1 MDKNTVIG
9 LLLIFA
15 LFLGFSFYQTS
26 QVKKRQAAQEAQ
38 IAEEMEKGAE
48 ETANMLSLDNQT
60 DTTTTATEAQAA
72 PKLTPAQRF
81 SNAQVGDDNDYV
93 VETAKAYYSFSKKG
107 GYLKQIEL
115 KDVYRYTP
123 KDSAKQPLIIYD
135 GGSNDMSIKLMLR
148 DQTEISTN
156 ECCFVAN
163 VDDKLVVDEKH
174 NQLSLRLYP
183 NAPSDSSQCQVLNQ
197 KAYIEYLYTFSNDD
211 YKFDYEVNFV
221 NMEPYLYPNRHS
233 FTIQWKAQPKCV
245 EKNYDY
251 EKNIT
256 SIYYMDNSDEVD
268 NLDERKPDHKDFTS
282 PLKWVSFK
290 QQFFTTC
297 LVTTDKPFTSGSVTV
312 KVPEKGE
319 NSILKDLDADLDFEV
334 ADLNDGHFGMY
345 MFVGPN
351 QYRLLKGYGEKLE
364 RQVPLGWGFFL
375 LQWINRFLIIPVF
388 NWLEAYGLSY
398 GLIILILTI
407 FIKIVVLPVSYKM
420 YMSSAKMRALKPEI
434 EALNAKYP
442 KEEDMMK
449 KQQATMSLYRSA
461 GVKPAGGCVPMLLQ
475 MPILIAM
482 YRFFPSAYELRQ
494 QPFLWAEDLSTY
506 DSIWNFGHHIPLFG
520 DHLSLFTL
528 LMTAATVVYTWL
540 NQKLMAPTQ
549 GNKDQQRMMNI
560 MMYMMPIMFLFMFNN
575 FASGLTYYYLL
586 FNLVTFLQMFI
597 FRIAINDDKLRV
609 ALQENMKKPHKKSRW
624 EMKMEQLQKQQQ
636 QMLKQQQQ
644 QQQQQ
649 KVKPQQQ
656 SQKRK

>member
-1 MDKNTVIG
+1 MDKNTVVG

-38 IAEEMEKGAE
+38 IAEEMEKEAE
-48 ETANMLSLDNQT
+48 ETANTLSLDAQS
-60 DTTTTATEAQAA
+60 DTTQTAQTPAVAN
-72 PKLTPAQRF
+72 LTPAQKF
-81 SNAQVGDDNDYV
+81 SNAQVDDDGDYV
-93 VETAKAYYSFSKKG
+93 VETNKAYYHFSKKG
-107 GYLKQIEL
+107 GYLKQIEM
-115 KDVYRYTP
+115 KDIYRYTP
-123 KDSAKQPLIIYD
+123 KGAEKEPLVIYE
-135 GGSNDMSIKLMLR
+135 GGSNQMAVKLMLR
-148 DQTEISTN
+148 DQTEISTAD
-156 ECCFVAN
+156 CYFVAN
-163 VDDKLVVDEKH
+163 VDELVVDEKH
-174 NQLSLRLYP
+174 NKLSLRIYP
-183 NAPSDSSQCQVLNQ
+183 NASADSNQCQVLDE
-197 KAYIEYLYTFSNDD
+197 KSYIEYLYTFTPDD
-211 YKFDYEVNFV
+211 YHFDFEINMV
-221 NMEPYLYPNRHS
+221 NMEKYLYPNRRS
-233 FTIQWKAQPKCV
+233 FTLQWDAQPKCV

-256 SIYYMDNSDEVD
+256 SIYYMDNGDEVG
-268 NLDERKPDHKDFTS
+268 NLDERKPDQRDFTS
-282 PLKWVSFK
+282 PLKWVAFK

-297 LVTTDKPFTSGSVTV
+297 LVTKDKSFTSGSLSVQV
-312 KVPEKGE
+312 PDKSESKV
-319 NSILKDLDADLDFEV
+319 LKNCSADLDFEMS
-334 ADLNDGHFGMY
+334 DLNKSHFNMY

-351 QYRLLKGYGEKLE
+351 QYRLLKGYDQKLE

-375 LQWINRFLIIPVF
+375 LHWINRFVIIPVF

-407 FIKIVVLPVSYKM
+407 FIKIVVLPVSYKT

-434 EALNAKYP
+434 EAINEKYP

-461 GVKPAGGCVPMLLQ
+461 GVKPAGGCLPMLLQ

-494 QPFLWAEDLSTY
+494 QSFLWAEDLSTY
-506 DSIWNFGHHIPLFG
+506 DSIWDFSHPIPLYG
-520 DHLSLFTL
+520 DHVSLFTI
-528 LMTAATVVYTWL
+528 LMTIATIVYTWL

-575 FASGLTYYYLL
+575 FSSALTYYYLL
-586 FNLVTFLQMFI
+586 FNLLTFLQMFI
-597 FRIAINDDKLRV
+597 FRKAIDEDKLR
-609 ALQENMKKPHKKSRW
+609 ATLQENMKKPVKKSKWQIKR
-624 EMKMEQLQKQQQ
+624 EELQKQQA

-644 QQQQQ
+644 A
-649 KVKPQQQ
+649 
-656 SQKRK
+656 QKRK

>member
-15 LFLGFSFYQTS
+15 LFLGFSFYQTN
-26 QVKKRQAAQEAQ
+26 QVKKQRAAQEAQ
-38 IAEEMEKGAE
+38 MLEEMEKEAAE
-48 ETANMLSLDNQT
+48 SAQTLSLDAQSDTAQT
-60 DTTTTATEAQAA
+60 ASTPVNTT
-72 PKLTPAQRF
+72 LTPAQRF
-81 SNAQVGDDNDYV
+81 SNAQVDEQGDYT
-93 VETAKAYYSFSKKG
+93 VETAKAYYRFSKKG
-107 GYLKQIEL
+107 GYLKEIQL

-123 KDSAKQPLIIYD
+123 KNAEKEPLVIYE
-135 GGSNDMSIKLMLR
+135 GGSNSMAMKLMLR
-148 DQTEISTN
+148 DQTEISTAD
-156 ECCFVAN
+156 CYFVAN
-163 VDDKLVVDEKH
+163 ADELVVDEKH
-174 NQLSLRLYP
+174 NKLSLRIYP
-183 NAPSDSSQCQVLNQ
+183 NAGTDSAQCQVLDQ
-197 KAYIEYLYTFSNDD
+197 KSYIEYLYTFSNDD
-211 YKFDYEVNFV
+211 YKFDYQINIV
-221 NMEPYLYPNRHS
+221 NMEPYLYPNRRS
-233 FTIQWKAQPKCV
+233 FTLQWDAQPKCV

-268 NLDERKPDHKDFTS
+268 NLDERKPDKKDFTS

-297 LVTTDKPFTSGSVTV
+297 LVTKDKPFTSGTLEVQV
-312 KVPEKGE
+312 PDKQVDKV
-319 NSILKDLDADLDFEV
+319 LKDCSADLDFEV
-334 ADLNDGHFGMY
+334 SDLNKGHFDMY

-351 QYRLLKGYGEKLE
+351 QYRLLKEYDQKLE

-375 LQWINRFLIIPVF
+375 LHWVNRFIIIPVF

-407 FIKIVVLPVSYKM
+407 FIKIVVLPVSYKT

-434 EALNAKYP
+434 EALNEKYP

-461 GVKPAGGCVPMLLQ
+461 GVKPAGGCLPMLLQ

-506 DSIWNFGHHIPLFG
+506 DSIWDFGHTIPLYG
-520 DHLSLFTL
+520 DHMSLFTI
-528 LMTAATVVYTWL
+528 LMTIATIVYTWL
-540 NQKLMAPTQ
+540 NNKLMAPTQ

-575 FASGLTYYYLL
+575 FASALTYYYLL
-586 FNLVTFLQMFI
+586 FNLLTFLQMWI
-597 FRIAINDDKLRV
+597 FRMAIDENKLR
-609 ALQENMKKPHKKSRW
+609 AQMQENMKKPVKKSKW
-624 EMKMEQLQKQQQ
+624 QLKMEELQKQQQ

-644 QQQQQ
+644 QQ
-649 KVKPQQQ
+649 KVKQPKQLE
-656 SQKRK
+656 KRK

>member
-15 LFLGFSFYQTS
+15 LFLGFSFYQTN
-26 QVKKRQAAQEAQ
+26 QVKKQRAAQEAQ
-38 IAEEMEKGAE
+38 MEEELQKEAEEAAK
-48 ETANMLSLDNQT
+48 TLSLDNQT
-60 DTTTTATEAQAA
+60 DTLTDSTTPAVTS
-72 PKLTPAQRF
+72 LTPAQRF
-81 SNAQVGDDNDYV
+81 SNAQVDENGDYT
-93 VETAKAYYSFSKKG
+93 VETAKAYYLFSKKG
-107 GYLKQIEL
+107 GYLKQIQL

-123 KDSAKQPLIIYD
+123 KDAEKQPLIIYD
-135 GGSNDMSIKLMLR
+135 GGSNCMAMKLMLR
-148 DQTEISTN
+148 DQSEISTAD
-156 ECCFVAN
+156 CYFVAD
-163 VDDKLVVDEKH
+163 VDELVVDAQH
-174 NQLSLRLYP
+174 NKLSLRLYP
-183 NAPSDSSQCQVLNQ
+183 NTKSDSAQCQVLDQ
-197 KAYIEYLYTFSNDD
+197 KSYIEYLYTFSNDD
-211 YKFDYEVNFV
+211 YKFDYEINVV
-221 NMEPYLYPNRHS
+221 NMEPYLYPNRRN
-233 FTIQWKAQPKCV
+233 FTILWNAKPKNV

-268 NLDERKPDHKDFTS
+268 NLDERKPDKKEFTS

-290 QQFFTTC
+290 QPFFTTC
-297 LVTTDKPFTSGSVTV
+297 LVTKDKPFTSGTLEV
-312 KVPEKGE
+312 KVPEKSE
-319 NSILKDLDADLDFEV
+319 KVVLKDCSAELDFEL
-334 ADLNDGHFGMY
+334 ADLNKGHFDMY

-351 QYRLLKGYGEKLE
+351 QYRLLKEYDTKLE

-375 LQWINRFLIIPVF
+375 LHWINRFIIIPVF

-407 FIKIVVLPVSYKM
+407 FIKIIVLPVSYKT

-434 EALNAKYP
+434 EAINEKYP
-442 KEEDMMK
+442 KDEDMMK

-461 GVKPAGGCVPMLLQ
+461 GVKPAGGYLPMLLQ

-506 DSIWNFGHHIPLFG
+506 DSIWDFGHNVPLLG
-520 DHLSLFTL
+520 DHLSLFTI
-528 LMTAATVVYTWL
+528 LMTIATVVYTWL

-575 FASGLTYYYLL
+575 FASALTYYYLL
-586 FNLVTFLQMFI
+586 FNLLTFLQMWI
-597 FRIAINDDKLRV
+597 FRMAIDEDKLR
-609 ALQENMKKPHKKSRW
+609 AEMQENMKKPVKKSKW
-624 EMKMEQLQKQQQ
+624 QLKMEELQKQQQ
-636 QMLKQQQQ
+636 QMLKQQQ
-644 QQQQQ
+644 
-649 KVKPQQQ
+649 

>member
-15 LFLGFSFYQTS
+15 LFLGFSFYQTN
-26 QVKKRQAAQEAQ
+26 QVKKQRAAQEAQ
-38 IAEEMEKGAE
+38 MLEEMEKEAAE
-48 ETANMLSLDNQT
+48 SAQTLSLDAQSDTAQT
-60 DTTTTATEAQAA
+60 VSTPANTT
-72 PKLTPAQRF
+72 LTPAQRF
-81 SNAQVGDDNDYV
+81 SNAQVDDQGDYT
-93 VETAKAYYSFSKKG
+93 VETAKAYYRFSKKG
-107 GYLKQIEL
+107 GYLKEIQL

-123 KDSAKQPLIIYD
+123 KNAEKEPLVIYE
-135 GGSNDMSIKLMLR
+135 GGSNSMAMKLMLR
-148 DQTEISTN
+148 DQTEISTAD
-156 ECCFVAN
+156 CYFVAN
-163 VDDKLVVDEKH
+163 ADELVVDEKH
-174 NQLSLRLYP
+174 NKLSLRIYP
-183 NAPSDSSQCQVLNQ
+183 NAGTDSAQCQVLDQ
-197 KAYIEYLYTFSNDD
+197 KSYIEYLYTFSNDD
-211 YKFDYEVNFV
+211 YKFDYQINIV
-221 NMEPYLYPNRHS
+221 NMEPYLYPNRRS
-233 FTIQWKAQPKCV
+233 FTLQWDAQPKCV

-268 NLDERKPDHKDFTS
+268 NLDERKPDKKDFTS

-297 LVTTDKPFTSGSVTV
+297 LVTKDKPFTSGTLEVQV
-312 KVPEKGE
+312 PDKQVDKV
-319 NSILKDLDADLDFEV
+319 LKDCSADLDFEV
-334 ADLNDGHFGMY
+334 SDLNKGHFDMY

-351 QYRLLKGYGEKLE
+351 QYRLLKEYDQKLE

-375 LQWINRFLIIPVF
+375 LHWVNRFIIIPVF

-407 FIKIVVLPVSYKM
+407 FIKIVVLPVSYKT

-434 EALNAKYP
+434 EALNEKYP

-461 GVKPAGGCVPMLLQ
+461 GVKPAGGCLPMLLQ

-506 DSIWNFGHHIPLFG
+506 DSIWDFGHTIPLYG
-520 DHLSLFTL
+520 DHMSLFTI
-528 LMTAATVVYTWL
+528 LMTIATIVYTWL
-540 NQKLMAPTQ
+540 NNKLMAPTQ

-575 FASGLTYYYLL
+575 FASALTYYYLL
-586 FNLVTFLQMFI
+586 FNLLTFLQMWI
-597 FRIAINDDKLRV
+597 FRMAIDEDKLR
-609 ALQENMKKPHKKSRW
+609 AQMQENMKKPVKKSKW
-624 EMKMEQLQKQQQ
+624 QLKMEELQKQQA
-636 QMLKQQQQ
+636 QMMKQQQQ
-644 QQQQQ
+644 A
-649 KVKPQQQ
+649 
-656 SQKRK
+656 QKRK

>member
-15 LFLGFSFYQTS
+15 LFLGFSFYQTN
-26 QVKKRQAAQEAQ
+26 QVKKQRAAQEAQ
-38 IAEEMEKGAE
+38 MEEELQKEAEEAAK
-48 ETANMLSLDNQT
+48 TLSLDNQT
-60 DTTTTATEAQAA
+60 DTLTDSTTPAVTS
-72 PKLTPAQRF
+72 LTPAQRF
-81 SNAQVGDDNDYV
+81 SNAQVDENGDYT
-93 VETAKAYYSFSKKG
+93 VETAKAYYLFSKKG
-107 GYLKQIEL
+107 GYLKQIQL

-123 KDSAKQPLIIYD
+123 KDAEKQPLIIYD
-135 GGSNDMSIKLMLR
+135 GGSNCMAMKLMLR
-148 DQTEISTN
+148 DQSEISTAD
-156 ECCFVAN
+156 CYFVAD
-163 VDDKLVVDEKH
+163 VDELVVDAQH
-174 NQLSLRLYP
+174 NKLSIRLYP
-183 NAPSDSSQCQVLNQ
+183 NTKSDSAQCQVLDQ
-197 KAYIEYLYTFSNDD
+197 KSYIEYLYTFSNDD
-211 YKFDYEVNFV
+211 YKFDYEINVV
-221 NMEPYLYPNRHS
+221 NMEPYLYPNRRN
-233 FTIQWKAQPKCV
+233 FTILWNAKPKNV

-268 NLDERKPDHKDFTS
+268 NLDERKPDKKEFTS

-297 LVTTDKPFTSGSVTV
+297 LVTKDKPFTSGTLEV
-312 KVPEKGE
+312 KVPEKSE
-319 NSILKDLDADLDFEV
+319 KVVLKDCSAELDFEL
-334 ADLNDGHFGMY
+334 ADLNKGHFDMY

-351 QYRLLKGYGEKLE
+351 QYRLLKEYDTKLE

-375 LQWINRFLIIPVF
+375 LHWINRFIIIPVF

-407 FIKIVVLPVSYKM
+407 FIKIIVLPVSYKT

-434 EALNAKYP
+434 EAINEKYP
-442 KEEDMMK
+442 KDEDMMK
-449 KQQATMSLYRSA
+449 KQQATMSLYRGA
-461 GVKPAGGCVPMLLQ
+461 GVKPAGGCLPMLLQ

-506 DSIWNFGHHIPLFG
+506 DSIWDFGHNVPLLG
-520 DHLSLFTL
+520 DHLSLFTI
-528 LMTAATVVYTWL
+528 LMTIATVVYTWL

-575 FASGLTYYYLL
+575 FASALTYYYLL
-586 FNLVTFLQMFI
+586 FNLLTFLQMWI
-597 FRIAINDDKLRV
+597 FRMAIDEDKLR
-609 ALQENMKKPHKKSRW
+609 AEMQENMKKPVKKSKW
-624 EMKMEQLQKQQQ
+624 QLKMEELQKQQQ
-636 QMLKQQQQ
+636 QMLKQQQ
-644 QQQQQ
+644 
-649 KVKPQQQ
+649 

>member
-15 LFLGFSFYQTS
+15 LFLGFSFYQTN
-26 QVKKRQAAQEAQ
+26 QVKKQRAAQEAQ
-38 IAEEMEKGAE
+38 MEEELQKEAEEAAK
-48 ETANMLSLDNQT
+48 TLSLDNQT
-60 DTTTTATEAQAA
+60 DTLTDSTTPAVTS
-72 PKLTPAQRF
+72 LTPAQRF
-81 SNAQVGDDNDYV
+81 SNAQVDENGDYT
-93 VETAKAYYSFSKKG
+93 VETAKAYYLFSKKG
-107 GYLKQIEL
+107 GYLKQIQL

-123 KDSAKQPLIIYD
+123 KDAEKQPLIIYD
-135 GGSNDMSIKLMLR
+135 GGSNCMAMKLMLR
-148 DQTEISTN
+148 DQSEISTAD
-156 ECCFVAN
+156 CYFVAD
-163 VDDKLVVDEKH
+163 VDELVVDAQH
-174 NQLSLRLYP
+174 NKLSLRLYP
-183 NAPSDSSQCQVLNQ
+183 NTKSDSAQCQVLD
-197 KAYIEYLYTFSNDD
+197 KKSYIEYLYTFSNDD
-211 YKFDYEVNFV
+211 YKFDYEINVV
-221 NMEPYLYPNRHS
+221 NMEPYLYPNRRN
-233 FTIQWKAQPKCV
+233 FTILWNAKPKNV

-268 NLDERKPDHKDFTS
+268 NLDERKPDKKEFTS

-297 LVTTDKPFTSGSVTV
+297 LVTKDKPFTSGTLEV
-312 KVPEKGE
+312 KVPEKSE
-319 NSILKDLDADLDFEV
+319 KVVLKDCSAELDFEL
-334 ADLNDGHFGMY
+334 ADLNKGHFDMY

-351 QYRLLKGYGEKLE
+351 QYRLLKEYDTKLE

-375 LQWINRFLIIPVF
+375 LHWINRFIIIPVF

-407 FIKIVVLPVSYKM
+407 FIKIIVLPVSYKT

-434 EALNAKYP
+434 EAINEKYP
-442 KEEDMMK
+442 KDEDMMK

-461 GVKPAGGCVPMLLQ
+461 GVKPAGGCLPMLLQ

-506 DSIWNFGHHIPLFG
+506 DSIWDFGRNVPLLG
-520 DHLSLFTL
+520 DHLSLFTI
-528 LMTAATVVYTWL
+528 LMTIATVVYTWL

-575 FASGLTYYYLL
+575 FASALTYYYLL
-586 FNLVTFLQMFI
+586 FNLLTFLQMWI
-597 FRIAINDDKLRV
+597 FRMAIDEDKLR
-609 ALQENMKKPHKKSRW
+609 AEMQENMKKPVKKSKW
-624 EMKMEQLQKQQQ
+624 QLKMEELQKQQQ
-636 QMLKQQQQ
+636 QMLKQQQ
-644 QQQQQ
+644 
-649 KVKPQQQ
+649 

>member
-15 LFLGFSFYQTS
+15 LFLGFSFYQTN
-26 QVKKRQAAQEAQ
+26 QVKKQRAAQEAQ
-38 IAEEMEKGAE
+38 MEEELQKEAEEAAK
-48 ETANMLSLDNQT
+48 TLSLDNQT
-60 DTTTTATEAQAA
+60 DTLTDSTTPAATS
-72 PKLTPAQRF
+72 LSPAQRF
-81 SNAQVGDDNDYV
+81 SNAQVDENGDYT
-93 VETAKAYYSFSKKG
+93 VETAKAYYLFSKKG
-107 GYLKQIEL
+107 GYLKQIQL

-123 KDSAKQPLIIYD
+123 KDAEKQPLIIYD
-135 GGSNDMSIKLMLR
+135 GGSNSMAMKLMLR
-148 DQTEISTN
+148 DQSEISTAD
-156 ECCFVAN
+156 CYFVAN
-163 VDDKLVVDEKH
+163 ADELVVDAQH
-174 NQLSLRLYP
+174 NKLSLRLYP
-183 NAPSDSSQCQVLNQ
+183 NAKSDSTKCQVLDQ
-197 KAYIEYLYTFSNDD
+197 KSYIEYLYTFSNDD
-211 YKFDYEVNFV
+211 YKFDYEINVV
-221 NMEPYLYPNRHS
+221 NMEPYLYPNRRN
-233 FTIQWKAQPKCV
+233 FTILWNAKPKNV

-268 NLDERKPDHKDFTS
+268 NLDERKPDKKEFTS

-297 LVTTDKPFTSGSVTV
+297 LVTKDKPFTSGTLEV
-312 KVPEKGE
+312 KVPEKSE
-319 NSILKDLDADLDFEV
+319 KVVLKDCSAELDFEL
-334 ADLNDGHFGMY
+334 ADLNKGHFDMY

-351 QYRLLKGYGEKLE
+351 QYRLLKEYDTKLE

-375 LQWINRFLIIPVF
+375 LHWINRFIIIPVF

-407 FIKIVVLPVSYKM
+407 FIKIIVLPVSYKT

-434 EALNAKYP
+434 EAINEKYP
-442 KEEDMMK
+442 KDEDMMK

-461 GVKPAGGCVPMLLQ
+461 GVKPAGGCLPMLLQ

-506 DSIWNFGHHIPLFG
+506 DSIWDFGHNVPLLG
-520 DHLSLFTL
+520 DHLSLFTI
-528 LMTAATVVYTWL
+528 LMTIATVVYTWL

-575 FASGLTYYYLL
+575 FASALTYYYLL
-586 FNLVTFLQMFI
+586 FNILTFLQMWI
-597 FRIAINDDKLRV
+597 FRVAIDEDKLR
-609 ALQENMKKPHKKSRW
+609 AEMQENMKKPVKKSKW
-624 EMKMEQLQKQQQ
+624 QLKMEELQKQQQ
-636 QMLKQQQQ
+636 QMLKQQQ
-644 QQQQQ
+644 
-649 KVKPQQQ
+649 

>member
-26 QVKKRQAAQEAQ
+26 QVKKQRAAQEAQ
-38 IAEEMEKGAE
+38 MAEEMEKEAE
-48 ETANMLSLDNQT
+48 ETAKTLSLENVT
-60 DTTTTATEAQAA
+60 DTTGASAA
-72 PKLTPAQRF
+72 PALAKLTPAQRF
-81 SNAQVGDDNDYV
+81 SNAQVGEDGDYV
-93 VETAKAYYSFSKKG
+93 VETAKAYYRFGKKG
-107 GYLKQIEL
+107 GALKQIEL

-123 KDSAKQPLIIYD
+123 KGAEKQPLVIYD
-135 GGSNDMSIKLMLR
+135 GGSNNMALKLMLR
-148 DQTEISTN
+148 DQTEISTD
-156 ECCFVAN
+156 ECYFVAN
-163 VDDKLVVDEKH
+163 TDELVVDDQH
-174 NQLSLRLYP
+174 NKLSLRLYP
-183 NAPSDSSQCQVLNQ
+183 NANPDSAQCQVLDQ
-197 KAYIEYLYTFSNDD
+197 SAYIEYLYTFDNND
-211 YKFDYEVNFV
+211 YRFDYTVNFV
-221 NMEPYLYPNRHS
+221 NMEPYLYPNRRT
-233 FTIQWKAQPKCV
+233 FTLEWVAQPKCV
-245 EKNYDY
+245 EKNYEY

-256 SIYYMDNSDEVD
+256 SIYYMDNGDEVA
-268 NLDERKPDHKDFTS
+268 NLVERKPDKKDFTS

-297 LVTTDKPFTSGSVTV
+297 LVTKDKPFASGTLSVQV
-312 KVPEKGE
+312 PDKPADKV
-319 NSILKDLDADLDFEV
+319 LKDCEASLDIEI
-334 ADLNDGHFGMY
+334 ADLNKGHFDMY
-345 MFVGPN
+345 MFAGPN
-351 QYRLLKGYGEKLE
+351 QYRLLKEYDVKLE

-375 LQWINRFLIIPVF
+375 LHWVNRFIIIPIF

-407 FIKIVVLPVSYKM
+407 FIKIVVLPVSYKT
-420 YMSSAKMRALKPEI
+420 YMSSAKMRVLKPEI
-434 EALNAKYP
+434 EAINAKYP
-442 KEEDMMK
+442 KDEDMMK

-494 QPFLWAEDLSTY
+494 KSFLWAEDLSTY
-506 DSIWNFGHHIPLFG
+506 DSIWDFGRNIPLYG
-520 DHLSLFTL
+520 DHVSLFTI
-528 LMTAATVVYTWL
+528 LMTIATLVYTWL

-586 FNLVTFLQMFI
+586 FNLATFLQMFI
-597 FRIAINDDKLRV
+597 FRMAVNEDKLR
-609 ALQENMKKPHKKSRW
+609 AKMQENMKKPVKKSRW
-624 EMKMEQLQKQQQ
+624 EQKMEELQKQQA

-644 QQQQQ
+644 A
-649 KVKPQQQ
+649 
-656 SQKRK
+656 QKRK

>member
-9 LLLIFA
+9 LLLIFL
-15 LFLGFSFYQTS
+15 LFLGFSFYQTN
-26 QVKKRQAAQEAQ
+26 QVKKQRAAQEAQ
-38 IAEEMEKGAE
+38 MLEEMEK
-48 ETANMLSLDNQT
+48 ETAESAKTLSLDAQS
-60 DTTTTATEAQAA
+60 DTAETATASTAA
-72 PKLTPAQRF
+72 TLTPAQRF
-81 SNAQVGDDNDYV
+81 SNAQVDDQGDYT
-93 VETAKAYYSFSKKG
+93 VETAKAYYHFSKKG
-107 GYLKQIEL
+107 GYLKQIQL

-123 KDSAKQPLIIYD
+123 KGAEKEPLVIYE
-135 GGSNDMSIKLMLR
+135 GGSNQMGMKLMLR
-148 DQTEISTN
+148 DQTEISTAD
-156 ECCFVAN
+156 CYFVAN
-163 VDDKLVVDEKH
+163 SDELVVDEKH
-174 NQLSLRLYP
+174 NKLSLRIYP
-183 NAPSDSSQCQVLNQ
+183 NGKSDSAQCQVLDQ
-197 KAYIEYLYTFSNDD
+197 KSYIEFLYTFTNDD
-211 YKFDYEVNFV
+211 YKFDYQINIV
-221 NMEPYLYPNRHS
+221 NMEPYLYPNRRN
-233 FTIQWKAQPKCV
+233 FTMQWNAQPKCV

-268 NLDERKPDHKDFTS
+268 NLDERKPDKKDFTS

-297 LVTTDKPFTSGSVTV
+297 LVTKDAPFTSGTLEVQ
-312 KVPEKGE
+312 VPEKQVDKV
-319 NSILKDLDADLDFEV
+319 LKDCSADLDFEV
-334 ADLNDGHFGMY
+334 KDLNKGHFDMY

-351 QYRLLKGYGEKLE
+351 QYRLLKEYDNKLE

-375 LQWINRFLIIPVF
+375 LHWVNRFIIIPVF

-407 FIKIVVLPVSYKM
+407 FIKIVVLPVSYKT

-442 KEEDMMK
+442 KDEDMMK

-506 DSIWNFGHHIPLFG
+506 DSIWNFSHPIPLYG
-520 DHLSLFTL
+520 DHISLFTL
-528 LMTAATVVYTWL
+528 LMTAATIVYTWL

-575 FASGLTYYYLL
+575 FSSALTYYYLL
-586 FNLVTFLQMFI
+586 FNLLTFLQMFI
-597 FRIAINDDKLRV
+597 FRVAIDENKLR
-609 ALQENMKKPHKKSRW
+609 ATLQENMKKPVKKSKW
-624 EMKMEQLQKQQQ
+624 QLKMEELQKQQQ

-644 QQQQQ
+644 QQ
-649 KVKPQQQ
+649 KVKQPKLKE
-656 SQKRK
+656 KRN

>member
-15 LFLGFSFYQTS
+15 LFLGFSFYQTN
-26 QVKKRQAAQEAQ
+26 QVKKQRAAQEAQ
-38 IAEEMEKGAE
+38 MEEELQKEAAK
-48 ETANMLSLDNQT
+48 TLSLDNQT
-60 DTTTTATEAQAA
+60 DTLTDSTTPAVTS
-72 PKLTPAQRF
+72 LTPAQRF
-81 SNAQVGDDNDYV
+81 SNAQVDENGDYT
-93 VETAKAYYSFSKKG
+93 VETAKAYYLFSKKG
-107 GYLKQIEL
+107 GYLKQIQL

-123 KDSAKQPLIIYD
+123 KDAEKQPLIIYD
-135 GGSNDMSIKLMLR
+135 GGSNCMAMKLMLR
-148 DQTEISTN
+148 DQSEISTAD
-156 ECCFVAN
+156 CYFVAD
-163 VDDKLVVDEKH
+163 VDELVVDAQH
-174 NQLSLRLYP
+174 NKLSLRLYP
-183 NAPSDSSQCQVLNQ
+183 NTKSDSAQCQVLDQ
-197 KAYIEYLYTFSNDD
+197 KSYIEYLYTFSNDD
-211 YKFDYEVNFV
+211 YKFDYEINVV
-221 NMEPYLYPNRHS
+221 NMEPYLYPNRRN
-233 FTIQWKAQPKCV
+233 FTILWNAKPKNV

-268 NLDERKPDHKDFTS
+268 NLDERKPDKKEFTS

-297 LVTTDKPFTSGSVTV
+297 LVTKDKPFTSGTLEV
-312 KVPEKGE
+312 KVPEKSE
-319 NSILKDLDADLDFEV
+319 KVVLKDCSAELDFEL
-334 ADLNDGHFGMY
+334 ADLNKGHFDMY

-351 QYRLLKGYGEKLE
+351 QYRLLKEYDTKLE

-375 LQWINRFLIIPVF
+375 LHWINRFIIIPVF

-407 FIKIVVLPVSYKM
+407 FIKIIVLPVSYKT

-434 EALNAKYP
+434 EAINEKYP
-442 KEEDMMK
+442 KDEDMMK

-461 GVKPAGGCVPMLLQ
+461 GVKPAGGCLPMLLQ

-506 DSIWNFGHHIPLFG
+506 DSIWDFGHNVPLLG
-520 DHLSLFTL
+520 DHLSLFTI
-528 LMTAATVVYTWL
+528 LMTIATVVYTWL

-575 FASGLTYYYLL
+575 FASALTYYYLL
-586 FNLVTFLQMFI
+586 FNLLTFLQMWI
-597 FRIAINDDKLRV
+597 FRMAIDEDKLR
-609 ALQENMKKPHKKSRW
+609 AEMQENMKKPVKKSKW
-624 EMKMEQLQKQQQ
+624 QLKMEELQKQQQ
-636 QMLKQQQQ
+636 QMLKQQQ
-644 QQQQQ
+644 
-649 KVKPQQQ
+649 

>member
-15 LFLGFSFYQTS
+15 LFLGFSFYQTN
-26 QVKKRQAAQEAQ
+26 QVKKQRAAQEAQ
-38 IAEEMEKGAE
+38 MEEELQKEAEEAAK
-48 ETANMLSLDNQT
+48 TLSLDNQT
-60 DTTTTATEAQAA
+60 DTLTDSTTPAVTS
-72 PKLTPAQRF
+72 LTPAQRF
-81 SNAQVGDDNDYV
+81 SNAQVDENGDYT
-93 VETAKAYYSFSKKG
+93 VETAKAYYLFSKKG
-107 GYLKQIEL
+107 GYLKQIQL

-123 KDSAKQPLIIYD
+123 KDAEKQPLIIYD
-135 GGSNDMSIKLMLR
+135 GGSNCMAMKLMLR
-148 DQTEISTN
+148 DQSEISTAD
-156 ECCFVAN
+156 CYFVAD
-163 VDDKLVVDEKH
+163 VDELVVDAQH
-174 NQLSLRLYP
+174 NKLSLRLYP
-183 NAPSDSSQCQVLNQ
+183 NTKSDSAQCQVLD
-197 KAYIEYLYTFSNDD
+197 KKSYIEYLYTFSNDD
-211 YKFDYEVNFV
+211 YKFDYEINVV
-221 NMEPYLYPNRHS
+221 NMEPYLYPNRRN
-233 FTIQWKAQPKCV
+233 FTILWNAKPKNV

-268 NLDERKPDHKDFTS
+268 NLDERKPDKKEFTS

-297 LVTTDKPFTSGSVTV
+297 LVTKDKPFTSGTLEV
-312 KVPEKGE
+312 KVPEKSE
-319 NSILKDLDADLDFEV
+319 KVVLKDCSAELDFEL
-334 ADLNDGHFGMY
+334 ADLNKGHFDMY

-351 QYRLLKGYGEKLE
+351 QYRLLKEYDTKLE

-375 LQWINRFLIIPVF
+375 LHWINRFIIIPVF

-407 FIKIVVLPVSYKM
+407 FIKIIVLPVSYKT

-434 EALNAKYP
+434 EAINEKYP
-442 KEEDMMK
+442 KDEDMMK

-461 GVKPAGGCVPMLLQ
+461 GVKPAGGCLPMLLQ

-506 DSIWNFGHHIPLFG
+506 DSIWDFGRNVPLLG
-520 DHLSLFTL
+520 DHLSLFTI
-528 LMTAATVVYTWL
+528 LMTIATVVYTWL

-575 FASGLTYYYLL
+575 FASALTYYYLL
-586 FNLVTFLQMFI
+586 FNLLTFLQMWI
-597 FRIAINDDKLRV
+597 FRMAINEDKLR
-609 ALQENMKKPHKKSRW
+609 AEMQENMKKPVKKSKW
-624 EMKMEQLQKQQQ
+624 QLKMEELQKQQQ
-636 QMLKQQQQ
+636 QMLKQQQ
-644 QQQQQ
+644 
-649 KVKPQQQ
+649 

>member
-15 LFLGFSFYQTS
+15 LFLGFSFYQTN
-26 QVKKRQAAQEAQ
+26 QVKKQRAAQEAQ
-38 IAEEMEKGAE
+38 MEEELQKEAEEAAK
-48 ETANMLSLDNQT
+48 TLSLDNQT
-60 DTTTTATEAQAA
+60 DTLTDSTTPAVTS
-72 PKLTPAQRF
+72 LTPAQRF
-81 SNAQVGDDNDYV
+81 SNAQVDENGDYT
-93 VETAKAYYSFSKKG
+93 VETAKAYYLFSKKG
-107 GYLKQIEL
+107 GYLKQIQL

-123 KDSAKQPLIIYD
+123 KDAEKQPLIIYD
-135 GGSNDMSIKLMLR
+135 GGSNCMAMKLMLR
-148 DQTEISTN
+148 DQSEISTAD
-156 ECCFVAN
+156 CYFVAN
-163 VDDKLVVDEKH
+163 ADELVVDEKH
-174 NQLSLRLYP
+174 NKLSLRLYP
-183 NAPSDSSQCQVLNQ
+183 NAGTDSTQCQVLDQ
-197 KAYIEYLYTFSNDD
+197 KSYIEFLYAFSNDD
-211 YKFDYEVNFV
+211 YKFDYEINVV
-221 NMEPYLYPNRHS
+221 NMEPYLYPNRRN
-233 FTIQWKAQPKCV
+233 FTILWNAKPKNV

-268 NLDERKPDHKDFTS
+268 NLDERKPDKKEFTS

-297 LVTTDKPFTSGSVTV
+297 LVTKDKPFTSGTLEV
-312 KVPEKGE
+312 KVPEKSE
-319 NSILKDLDADLDFEV
+319 KVVLKDCSAELDFEL
-334 ADLNDGHFGMY
+334 ADLNKGHFDMY

-351 QYRLLKGYGEKLE
+351 QYRLLKEYDTKLE

-375 LQWINRFLIIPVF
+375 LHWINRFIIIPVF

-407 FIKIVVLPVSYKM
+407 FIKIIVLPVSYKT

-434 EALNAKYP
+434 EAINEKYP
-442 KEEDMMK
+442 KDEDMMK

-461 GVKPAGGCVPMLLQ
+461 GVKPAGGCLPMLLQ

-506 DSIWNFGHHIPLFG
+506 DSIWDFGHNVPLLG
-520 DHLSLFTL
+520 DHLSLFTI
-528 LMTAATVVYTWL
+528 LMTIATVVYTWL

-575 FASGLTYYYLL
+575 FASALTYYYLL
-586 FNLVTFLQMFI
+586 FNLLTFLQMWI
-597 FRIAINDDKLRV
+597 FRMAIDEDKLR
-609 ALQENMKKPHKKSRW
+609 AEMQENMKKPVKKSKW
-624 EMKMEQLQKQQQ
+624 QLKMEELQKQQQ
-636 QMLKQQQQ
+636 QMLKQQQ
-644 QQQQQ
+644 
-649 KVKPQQQ
+649 